1 MDTPKATSRRSA
13 LRVIAAVPVALLG
26 TLPVLAGAQSVEA
39 LKIRYQFRKF
49 TTSRTQKCFFCANYT
64 RQTRVIGTCS
74 VLQTQ
79 VDWEGHCTAWT
90 AKTT

>member
-1 MDTPKATSRRSA
+1 MDSPKALSRRSA
-13 LRVIAAVPVALLG
+13 LRVIAAIPAALVSAV
-26 TLPVLAGAQSVEA
+26 PVLARAQSIEA
-39 LKIRYQFRKF
+39 LKVQYHFVKLSSSRK
-49 TTSRTQKCFFCANYT
+49 QKCFFCAHYT
-64 RQTRVIGTCS
+64 RQTRVVGTCS